1 MQEVAGSNK
10 CISKIGTNI
19 SQFFVQLKVKEVG
32 DTSVINKHRY
42 TKERHAEGNGN
53 LVKENTLHEEGR
65 LKVIKSDLK
74 RA

>member
-1 MQEVAGSNK
+1 LREVATSNK

-19 SQFFVQLKVKEVG
+19 SQFFVQLKVKDVG
-32 DTSVINKHRY
+32 DTSVINKHKT
-42 TKERHAEGNGN
+42 TKTRQTENN
-53 LVKENTLHEEGR
+53 KLKEDTLFEEGR